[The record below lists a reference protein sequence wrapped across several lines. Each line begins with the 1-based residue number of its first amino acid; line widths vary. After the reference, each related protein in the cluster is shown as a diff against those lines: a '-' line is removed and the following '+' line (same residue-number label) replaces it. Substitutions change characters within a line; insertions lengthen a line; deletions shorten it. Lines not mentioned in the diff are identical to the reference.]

1 MFAFLIWNKAD
12 RVMYGARD
20 PFGIKPLYYTTIGDK
35 VYFASERKSLMA
47 AQNGIDLDTAS
58 LQQYMSFQFVP
69 EPSTLDAEV
78 KKVEPG
84 SQFTIRPEGDIAF
97 KTYFKA
103 NFKPVQSDEDK
114 LVKEVRDAIFDS
126 VKVHMRSDVPVGSF
140 LSGGIDSSFIVSVAK
155 EFHPNL
161 KTFSVGFGDRA
172 SVKLM

>member
-1 MFAFLIWNKAD
+1 
-12 RVMYGARD
+12 
-20 PFGIKPLYYTTIGDK
+20 
-35 VYFASERKSLMA
+35 MA

-155 EFHPNL
+155 EFHPFIYSSGEMTLLIFSIPSAAAVSFATSTSL
-161 KTFSVGFGDRA
+161 KPCCSKPTENVLRLG
-172 SVKLM
+172 